1 MEYIKKNKKILSK
14 EIMDQTN
21 NERKAIDNFV
31 FKEMS
36 TQESDIIR
44 KLNAR
49 KNRACSLP
57 HQKLEPKK
65 LENFRLVKNS

>member
-14 EIMDQTN
+14 EILDQTN

-31 FKEMS
+31 CKEMS
-36 TQESDIIR
+36 TQENDIIR

-57 HQKLEPKK
+57 PQKLEPKK
-65 LENFRLVKNS
+65 LEGFKLIKNS